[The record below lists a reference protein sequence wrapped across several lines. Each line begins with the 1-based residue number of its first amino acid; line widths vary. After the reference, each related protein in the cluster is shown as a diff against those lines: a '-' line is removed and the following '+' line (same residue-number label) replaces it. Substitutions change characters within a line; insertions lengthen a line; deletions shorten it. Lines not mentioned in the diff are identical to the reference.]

1 MKTELIYR
9 TFSYSGDALKGV
21 QLALD
26 VSLDERVLDVD
37 TMTVTVQTTAELDAF
52 QQDAAVALLRGGS
65 QYALW
70 YIKSVTRVAD
80 DLYRLT
86 LMSSLGRLAQLPHKG
101 GIYNGVA
108 AGVIL
113 DDIFGDIPHAVA
125 AVFASTLLYGY
136 LPYVSPSGEN
146 GAPTGSAKDNLL
158 KVLFAL
164 NATVRADADGTLRV
178 DNLGTAT
185 QAIITDDS
193 VYRDGATVR
202 TEPPV
207 TSVTVLEHQYIAGDE
222 SVTLFSG
229 TAEAGKIVI
238 FREPVS
244 GLSWHTDTDP
254 PVEMPI
260 AESGANYA
268 ILGAGTGTLTGL
280 RYIHTTR
287 EVTEP
292 VTTEARALI
301 GRQARYYPSG
311 PSVLFAH
318 AGVPLLVDCG
328 ADGVWSFELS
338 TVVLPS
344 GSASIRISYLTLNVG
359 GSSLDASRFDL
370 RVTSGPTAG
379 QYFHG
384 PVYPASGGGAAAD
397 TTLRLRTETPIYG
410 TQPVA
415 VENPVRVEDA
425 TLVGITNSSDVV
437 ERLAEYY
444 RHRQWIECDAV
455 IERLRA
461 GDVASL
467 YDPFRKTQTLACVE
481 KLSPVTVSQVLK
493 ARVSALIGYSP
504 WQVAPFEDVRELLT
518 GSGTF
523 TVPAG
528 VTSLEI
534 VLIGGGRGAGAGNNG
549 EPAPV
554 PSTVSYSNRYW
565 AEGGYYTARQIGF
578 SWDQAVGGDGGEP
591 GVPGDG
597 GAIFVA
603 RLAVSAGDTFAYS
616 CGAGGAGSP
625 RGTLEQGALGGDT
638 VFGAY
643 TSADGAPSSYG
654 YLDPVTGTVYAARGG
669 SGIAGGKGSGMLD
682 ADTPYHADPIVVDG
696 VSYVAGADNESSVDR
711 SVGRYDRFNGSFE
724 AHVQRGGFG
733 GGPAYKSDGDSGYSG
748 SAALHAGDEYSTGY
762 ARVYPG
768 RGGDGGDA
776 LASPAASGYGTGG
789 TGGNGGGGNG
799 AYGWPSWAENNVKE
813 GLSGGE
819 ISCIFPEQT
828 SVGLGSDGG
837 KGAPGCV
844 LVYYRRPIPES

>member
-9 TFSYSGDALKGV
+9 AFSYTGDALKGA

-52 QQDAAVALLRGGS
+52 QQDAPVVLLRGGS

-108 AGVIL
+108 AGDIL

-125 AVFASTLLYGY
+125 TVFASTLLYGY

-178 DNLGTAT
+178 DNLDTAT
-185 QAIITDDS
+185 QAIITDDY

-207 TSVTVLEHQYIAGDE
+207 TSVTVLEHQYIAGDD

-260 AESGANYA
+260 EESGANYA

-292 VTTEARALI
+292 VTTEARALL
-301 GRQARYYPSG
+301 GRQALYYPSG
-311 PSVLFAH
+311 TDDIDAT
-318 AGVPLLVDCG
+318 AGEPLLLDCG

-338 TVVLPS
+338 TNVLPS
-344 GSASIRISYLTLNVG
+344 GNATIRITGLTLNVG
-359 GSSLDASRFDL
+359 GSSLAASQFTL
-370 RVTSGPTAG
+370 VVTSGPTRG
-379 QYFHG
+379 HQFSG
-384 PVYPASGGGAAAD
+384 PVYLASSGGAAAD
-397 TTLRLRTETPIYG
+397 MTMTLHAEYPIYG

-415 VENPVRVEDA
+415 VLNPVRVEDA
-425 TLVGITNSSDVV
+425 TLVGITNSADVV
-437 ERLAEYY
+437 ARLADYY
-444 RHRQWIECDAV
+444 AHRSWIECDAV
-455 IERLRA
+455 IDQTHA
-461 GDVASL
+461 GDVVSL
-467 YDPFRKTQTLACVE
+467 YNPFTQQQALACVE

-504 WQVAPFEDVRELLT
+504 WQVEPFEDVRELLT

-523 TVPAG
+523 TVPDG
-528 VTSLEI
+528 VTSLEV

-554 PSTVSYSNRYW
+554 PSTESYSGRYW
-565 AEGGYYTARQIGF
+565 AGSYYYTLRQIGF
-578 SWDQAVGGDGGEP
+578 SWEQAVGGGGGEP

-603 RLAVSAGDTFAYS
+603 RLTVAAGDTFAYS

-625 RGTLEQGALGGDT
+625 RGTMEQGELGGDT
-638 VFGAY
+638 TFGSY

-682 ADTPYHADPIVVDG
+682 ANTPYHADPIVVDG
-696 VSYVAGADNESSVDR
+696 VSYVAGADNESVINPDAGRTDR
-711 SVGRYDRFNGSFE
+711 YNGWFE
-724 AHVQRGGFG
+724 ITARGGFG
-733 GGPAYKSDGDSGYSG
+733 GGPAYKSDGGGGLNGSGG
-748 SAALHAGDEYSTGY
+748 VRAGDEYNSGY
-762 ARVYPG
+762 ARVRPG
-768 RGGDGGDA
+768 RGGAGGDA
-776 LASPAASGYGTGG
+776 LAPPAAGGYGTGG

-799 AYGWPSWAENNVKE
+799 AYGWPSWAENHVKE

-828 SVGLGSDGG
+828 SGGMGSDGG
-837 KGAPGCV
+837 DGAPGCV